1 MRIIKPRE
9 TRVID
14 LRKLRD
20 AQKPDFRENTIPP
33 DATDGSVHWIR
44 FDGPDRRRKETRLYR
59 RAPLTTAYHSAFL
72 FFLRVNAARRPFSAR

>member
-14 LRKLRD
+14 LRKLPD
-20 AQKPDFRENTIPP
+20 AQKPDFREHTLPP

-44 FDGPDRRRKETRLYR
+44 FDGP
-59 RAPLTTAYHSAFL
+59 
-72 FFLRVNAARRPFSAR
+72 VM